1 MGGTAQLIKLSAL
14 KNINVEALR
23 EAIAMDVEL
32 IEDDLRCDF
41 SAPVRIFFHFSLS
54 LSFSLCPALPPP
66 LSYDEQ
72 RCRPSLITMIIR
84 I

>member
-41 SAPVRIFFHFSLS
+41 SAPVRIFFHLSFYLSLFLS
-54 LSFSLCPALPPP
+54 LS
-66 LSYDEQ
+66 
-72 RCRPSLITMIIR
+72 RPSSPLEL
-84 I
+84 

>member
-14 KNINVEALR
+14 KNINVEALL

-41 SAPVRIFFHFSLS
+41 TAPVRIFFHLSLS
-54 LSFSLCPALPPP
+54 LSLFLSL
-66 LSYDEQ
+66 S
-72 RCRPSLITMIIR
+72 RPSSPLEL
-84 I
+84 